1 MAGAAG
7 APAFSQELVGKWVE
21 VLWKYIDQVTGAP
34 MLIWSS
40 GRIKRV
46 ADGLTDMRSAR
57 ARAVLPSG
65 FVLWEWDADAEF
77 GEKAGE
83 KWLHLRPDKW
93 NPSRPVVYGWRYDPR
108 EFASAAAPA
117 RDARRR
123 NARAVMDD

>member
-1 MAGAAG
+1 M
-7 APAFSQELVGKWVE
+7 E
-21 VLWKYIDQVTGAP
+21 VLWKYVDQDTGAP

-46 ADGLTDMRSAR
+46 ANGLTDMRSAR
-57 ARAVLPSG
+57 ARTVLPSG

-77 GEKAGE
+77 GEAAGE

-108 EFASAAAPA
+108 EFAPGAAPA

-123 NARAVMDD
+123 NATRVMDD